1 MNRIPGEAGPSDRV
15 IDSYEGNRARRLSWT
30 TVASPSSPRRGVRN
44 LTSRTSVHAASVR
57 LDLIALGDEES
68 APADE
73 LLSSSIGSG
82 ARTGRQQGSLDTPSA
97 RSGFRSLGGL
107 KRP

>member
-82 ARTGRQQGSLDTPSA
+82 ARTGRQQGSLDRTSA